1 MQSSATT
8 VDAYLKSLPGDR
20 RETVQAVRE
29 VILKNLD
36 AGFKEGMQYGMIGY
50 CVPHSVYPAGYH
62 CDPRQPLPFAG
73 LASQKNYLSLYLMSV
88 YGDGPHWNWFHEAWA
103 KTGKKLN
110 MGKCCI
116 RFKRVEDLA
125 LDVIAEALRR
135 TTAQSYIAH
144 YEEVLRQ
151 TRSRPRKGPA
161 SAGAASGKRAG
172 AAPVKS
178 AKKSHPTKKG
188 TVKKKPATKRNPAVK
203 KQTAAKKR

>member
-8 VDAYLKSLPGDR
+8 VDAYLKSLPEDR
-20 RETVQAVRE
+20 RESVRGVRE
-29 VILKNLD
+29 VILRNLD

-50 CVPHSVYPAGYH
+50 FVPHTVYPAGYH

-135 TTAQSYIAH
+135 TTAQSYISH
-144 YEEVLRQ
+144 YEDVLSQ
-151 TRSRPRKGPA
+151 VRSRSQKGPA
-161 SAGAASGKRAG
+161 SAGEARGKRAG
-172 AAPVKS
+172 AASVKS
-178 AKKSHPTKKG
+178 ATKPKPAKKPTA
-188 TVKKKPATKRNPAVK
+188 KKKPAIKKKPAVK
-203 KQTAAKKR
+203 KKAAAKKR